1 MEPTYPK
8 PIGGRRV
15 ARPKTVQAC
24 PACGEAL
31 GAGYATCPQ
40 CHNAIESIWLADWEA
55 LLAQEGFAAPLTP
68 WPKTPG
74 LTQDANA
81 TSSPEETLLARVV
94 IDEFGRHPW
103 TVVDTAMSR
112 LRCSQCGAELG
123 EAYQTCGECGM
134 AFGASILCEFE
145 ATGNEHALH
154 IGRWVLRYPQRHS
167 PSAVAAWRLSMPRL
181 LTGWLPSTEDAQR
194 IMGLIKAGRM
204 DEVNELICQLD
215 EMINRDED

>member
-1 MEPTYPK
+1 METSFPK

-15 ARPKTVQAC
+15 GRPKTVQTC

-31 GAGYATCPQ
+31 GAGYAACPQ

-55 LLAQEGFAAPLTP
+55 LLAQEHIAA
-68 WPKTPG
+68 G
-74 LTQDANA
+74 
-81 TSSPEETLLARVV
+81 SPEETLLARVV
-94 IDEFGRHPW
+94 VDEFGRHPW
-103 TVVDTAMSR
+103 TVVDIAMSL

-123 EAYQTCGECGM
+123 EAYATCGECGM
-134 AFGASILCEFE
+134 AFGSSILCEFE
-145 ATGNEHALH
+145 ASGNEHALH

-194 IMGLIKAGRM
+194 VMAMIKAGRM
-204 DEVNELICQLD
+204 AEVTELVKRLD
-215 EMINRDED
+215 LEINRNGV